1 MDFAN
6 DADCRMSA
14 HSCAQLTSPSLR
26 KRALEPALMRC
37 VNSDG
42 RRQLP
47 GIPLISSAVV
57 WPLSAAQRGSPERRL
72 PAAGLFSN
80 SPYLEIFQMI
90 GKRKSSGNI
99 RRAGRLE
106 ADFGQKEAELEK
118 TQAELE
124 KASEAQLW
132 LRLSWRR

>member
-1 MDFAN
+1 
-6 DADCRMSA
+6 
-14 HSCAQLTSPSLR
+14 
-26 KRALEPALMRC
+26 MRC

-42 RRQLP
+42 RGP

-90 GKRKSSGNI
+90 GKRKSSSNI
-99 RRAGRLE
+99 RRVGRSE
-106 ADFGQKEAELEK
+106 ADLGQKEAELEK